1 MSTEILE
8 KYSVA
13 IDTDD
18 LMSRCFGNLDFVNRI
33 LNILKER
40 CDAEIADLEQAAR
53 DLDVERVYSISH
65 RLKGA
70 LANASASELSA
81 VADKVCTSL
90 ASQNIG
96 VTIDMIAQLRA
107 GWNELSQLIE
117 QDCKASG

>member
-1 MSTEILE
+1 MSTDVLE

-18 LMSRCFGNLDFVNRI
+18 LMSRCFGNVDFVSRI

-40 CDAEIADLEQAAR
+40 CDAEIAELEQAALE
-53 DLDVERVYSISH
+53 LDVERVYSISH

-70 LANASASELSA
+70 LANASASDLSA
-81 VADKVCTSL
+81 VADKICTSL

-96 VTIDMIAQLRA
+96 VTTEMIVQLRN

-117 QDCKASG
+117 QDLSA